1 MRDKTAKLKK
11 TTKDRKIIMTIAAA
25 AVLTLLFG
33 VLLVQFLAPRRTT
46 VYVFKSSYN
55 AGTALSEEM
64 ISPMQVDS
72 KIVIAGNRYDA
83 GNQYVT
89 AAEMNK
95 ILKKGDSLRV
105 EVSKG
110 MTLTTSML
118 TTAGGTSVEANMNK
132 SSIAV
137 TVPVTNTTGVTK
149 EIKPGTYVNV
159 YASTEVGTS
168 LLYEKMRVLEVYRSN
183 GDLNG
188 VSLETNQEQSM
199 KLIYSA
205 KYGEIHLGIVDGS
218 GYQFNEGQN
227 VYKPGN

>member
-1 MRDKTAKLKK
+1 MSEKK
-11 TTKDRKIIMTIAAA
+11 IRVKKKDNKIVMTMVIAGI
-25 AVLTLLFG
+25 LTILLCFG
-33 VLLVQFLAPRRTT
+33 LFQFLMPQRTT
-46 VYVFKSSYN
+46 VYVFKQSYN
-55 AGTALSEEM
+55 AGTALKEEM
-64 ISPMQVDS
+64 LSPMQVDS
-72 KIVIAGNRYDA
+72 KIVLAGNRYDA

-89 AAEMNK
+89 PDQYQK

-118 TTAGGTSVEANMNK
+118 TTAGGTSVEANMKK

-159 YASTEVGTS
+159 YVSTEIGTS

-218 GYQFNEGQN
+218 GYQFNEGEN
-227 VYKPGN
+227 VYRPGN